1 MGNHDYETL
10 LNSRHQLGP
19 YPMERLKR
27 VDRPTTQITDSIR
40 RFDWREHGF
49 SRARRGDFGQFVAS
63 ESGRFAIKDP
73 VSCALKDVIPPLTPL
88 VDSEVAPTKAP
99 ILEEPEVLSNH
110 IKSMGYFLRADIVG
124 ICQLPQYAVY
134 SHDGNGN
141 PVECNHQ
148 YAILLVVDQGYR
160 TMNGSTG
167 SDWISNSQSQQGY
180 SSAAF
185 ISCIMADYIRR
196 LGYSARA
203 QCTGSYQVLIT
214 PLLLLAGIGEMSRA
228 SIVLNPFLGLRFKAA
243 AVSTNLP
250 LMPDKPVDFGLKEF
264 CRKCMKCAVECPSGA
279 ISMGDTVIHN
289 GYEKWEFNAEQCSK
303 FRVTNQKGAVCGRC
317 IKVCPWN
324 KPKGWTHDVVR
335 WMVRQ
340 APLLDRLVV
349 KMDDIWGYGKQDSY
363 DKWWFDLEYLDG
375 VLSIPRSKKDKP
387 G

>member
-1 MGNHDYETL
+1 MGNHDYKSL
-10 LNSRHQLGP
+10 LNSKHQLGP

-27 VDRPTTQITDSIR
+27 VDSPTTKITDSIQ

-63 ESGRFAIKDP
+63 EMSRFASKDAI
-73 VSCALKDVIPPLTPL
+73 SRTLKDVIPPLTTL
-88 VDSEVAPTKAP
+88 VDGEAAPTMAP
-99 ILEEPEVLSNH
+99 IPEDPRVLSNH

-134 SHDGNGN
+134 SHDANGD
-141 PVECNHQ
+141 PVECNHK
-148 YAILLVVDQGYR
+148 YAILLVIDQGYQ

-167 SDWISNSQSQQGY
+167 IDWISNSQSQQGY
-180 SSAAF
+180 STAAF
-185 ISCIMADYIRR
+185 VSSLMADYIRR

-214 PLLLLAGIGEMSRA
+214 PLLLQAGIGELSRA
-228 SIVLNPFLGLRFKAA
+228 GIVLNPFLGLRFKAA
-243 AVSTNLP
+243 AVTTDLP

-264 CRKCMKCAVECPSGA
+264 CRKCVKCAVECPSHA
-279 ISMGDTVIHN
+279 ISMADTVMHN
-289 GYEKWEFNAEQCSK
+289 GYEKWEFNADQCAK

-324 KPKGWTHDVVR
+324 KPKGWTHGTVR
-335 WMVRQ
+335 WMVKNT
-340 APLLDRLVV
+340 PFLDGFLV
-349 KMDDIWGYGKQDSY
+349 KMHDIWGYGKQNSV

-375 VLSIPRSKKDKP
+375 KLSTPKNKSDKP

>member
-1 MGNHDYETL
+1 MANYEYEAL
-10 LNSRHQLGP
+10 SSSKHQLGP
-19 YPMERLKR
+19 YPMEKLKR
-27 VDRPTTQITDSIR
+27 VDKPTSQITDSIQ

-49 SRARRGDFGQFVAS
+49 SRARRGDFGQFAAS
-63 ESGRFAIKDP
+63 ETSRFAAKDP
-73 VSCALKDVIPPLTPL
+73 VSCTLKDVIPPLTSL
-88 VDSEVAPTKAP
+88 VEGEAALTKSP
-99 ILEEPEVLSNH
+99 IPDNPELLRNH
-110 IKSMGYFLRADIVG
+110 IKSMGYFLRADVVG

-141 PVECNHQ
+141 QVECNHK

-167 SDWISNSQSQQGY
+167 TDWISNSQSQQGY
-180 SSAAF
+180 STAAF
-185 ISCIMADYIRR
+185 ISCLMADYIRR

-228 SIVLNPFLGLRFKAA
+228 GIVLNPFLGLRFKAA
-243 AVSTNLP
+243 AVTTDLP
-250 LMPDKPVDFGLKEF
+250 LMPDKPVDFGLQEF
-264 CRKCMKCAVECPSGA
+264 CAKCMKCAVECPSRA
-279 ISMGDTVIHN
+279 ISMSDTIIHN

-324 KPKGWTHDVVR
+324 KPKGWAHDVVR
-335 WMVRQ
+335 WMVRHI
-340 APLLDRLVV
+340 PVMDRPIV
-349 KMDDIWGYGKQDSY
+349 KMDDIWGYGKQDIY

-375 VLSIPRSKKDKP
+375 VLSIPKSQKDRPK
-387 G
+387 